1 MALAYSAQN
10 NLAFKA
16 SFATMKQ
23 YIHLLSN
30 SGAALPT
37 DLWVSSTDKLPA
49 QRSRQYAMGLAKD
62 FNDKNLALT
71 IEGYYKEMD
80 SIIAYKE
87 GACSLIQDG
96 LEGLAQQKYKG
107 ISWDDQVTSGK
118 GKSYDAEILLQR
130 KVGRFTGWVGYTL
143 SWTKHQFNELNF
155 DKEFWAKN
163 DRRHDI
169 SVVGVYHLSSHTSHS
184 LALGCMTQEML

>member
-1 MALAYSAQN
+1 LAYSAQN

-16 SFATMKQ
+16 SFATMNQ

-30 SGAALPT
+30 SGTALPT
-37 DLWVSSTDKLPA
+37 DLWVPATDKLPA

-80 SIIAYKE
+80 NIIAYKE
-87 GACSLIQDG
+87 GASSLIQDG
-96 LEGLAQQKYKG
+96 PEGLAQQKDKG

-118 GKSYDAEILLQR
+118 GKSYGAEFLLQR
-130 KVGRFTGWVGYTL
+130 KVGRFTG
-143 SWTKHQFNELNF
+143 
-155 DKEFWAKN
+155 
-163 DRRHDI
+163 
-169 SVVGVYHLSSHTSHS
+169 
-184 LALGCMTQEML
+184 